1 MAERSRPIVSLRK
14 SLNLHPAGRQ
24 VCAAA
29 GACLLVVA
37 SPAFAQTAAPPEFG
51 QTVATPLDP
60 LSPKPTLWSEPFQP
74 YKPKQT
80 TPAKRTQAPARTL
93 APAPSGAGK
102 TGFDA
107 SNSRKPKASKAKP
120 GRSDSVADRAVQ
132 LPLSSI
138 GSPTSPAAPKQ
149 ALAQAPETP
158 PIANEIGPIRKLP
171 PKRKA
176 HAEPEDPYQ
185 QIGLRAGAFDIYPA
199 VELTGGY
206 SSNPGQSSNPRA
218 AMVYSVAPELRLQ
231 SRWVR
236 HELTADLRGSY
247 TGYSPDETPAISR
260 PYFNGKVDGRLDVSH
275 SIHVDGSARALV
287 STDNPGSPNVQA
299 GIAKLPIF
307 TTYGGSLGATKTFN
321 RLELTLKGDAE
332 RTVYQDSVLTDGT
345 TSSNKDRQ
353 YNQIGGTFRTAYE
366 LSPELKPFVEA
377 GLDRRRHDLAVDSFG
392 YERDSNGMTASAGA
406 AFKLRGSLT
415 GEASIGYARRDYADQ
430 RFDRLAGLI
439 GNASLIWTVDALN
452 TVKFTGSSTIGESA
466 VPGVTGVF
474 YRDAAVQFDHAFRV
488 WLIGTLKVGTG
499 LDTYKGNCDC
509 LVSVLGT
516 NVEDRIDH
524 RYFAALGLTYKFNR
538 SMQVKGEF
546 RQDWLRSNIAGSDYT
561 ASTFLVGL
569 RLQR

>member
-1 MAERSRPIVSLRK
+1 
-14 SLNLHPAGRQ
+14 LHPAGRQ
-24 VCAAA
+24 LRAAA
-29 GACLLVVA
+29 GVCLLVAA
-37 SPAFAQTAAPPEFG
+37 SPGFAQTAAPPDYG
-51 QTVATPLDP
+51 QSIAPPLDP
-60 LSPKPTLWSEPFQP
+60 FSPRRTLWSEPFQP
-74 YKPKQT
+74 YKPKRT
-80 TPAKRTQAPARTL
+80 IPSKRTQAPDRTFV
-93 APAPSGAGK
+93 PVPSGAGK
-102 TGFDA
+102 TGFTV
-107 SNSRKPKASKAKP
+107 SNSRKPKPPDAKRGP
-120 GRSDSVADRAVQ
+120 SDSVAERAVQ
-132 LPLSSI
+132 LPLSSL
-138 GSPTSPAAPKQ
+138 GSSTSAGSSKQ
-149 ALAQAPETP
+149 ALAQAPDTP
-158 PIANEIGPIRKLP
+158 PVTSEIGPIRKLP

-199 VELTGGY
+199 VELIGGY
-206 SSNPGQSSNPRA
+206 SSNPGQSSTPRGA
-218 AMVYSVAPELRLQ
+218 AVYSVAPELRVQ

-236 HELTADLRGSY
+236 HEITADLRGSY

-275 SIHVDGSARALV
+275 SIHVDGEARALM

-353 YNQIGGTFRTAYE
+353 YNQFGGTFRTAYE
-366 LSPELKPFVEA
+366 LSPEVKPFVEA
-377 GLDRRRHDLAVDSFG
+377 GLDTRRHDLAVDSFG
-392 YERDSNGMTASAGA
+392 YERDSNGATASVGA
-406 AFKLRGSLT
+406 SFKLRSTFT

-439 GNASLIWTVDALN
+439 GNASLLWTVDALN
-452 TVKFTGSSTIGESA
+452 TVKFTGSSVIGESA
-466 VPGVTGVF
+466 VPGVSGVF
-474 YRDAAVQFDHAFRV
+474 YRDAAVQLDHAFRL

-499 LDTYKGNCDC
+499 LDTYKGSCDC
-509 LVSVLGT
+509 LVSVVGS
-516 NVEDRIDH
+516 NVVDRIDH

-538 SMQVKGEF
+538 TMQLKGEF
-546 RQDWLRSNIAGSDYT
+546 RQDWLRSNIEGSDYT

>member
-1 MAERSRPIVSLRK
+1 
-14 SLNLHPAGRQ
+14 LHPAGRQ
-24 VCAAA
+24 LRAAA
-29 GACLLVVA
+29 GVCLLVAA
-37 SPAFAQTAAPPEFG
+37 SPGFAQTAAPPDYG
-51 QTVATPLDP
+51 QSIAPPLDP
-60 LSPKPTLWSEPFQP
+60 FSPKPTLWSEPFQP
-74 YKPKQT
+74 YKPKRT
-80 TPAKRTQAPARTL
+80 TPSKRTQAPDRTL
-93 APAPSGAGK
+93 VPVPSGAGK
-102 TGFDA
+102 TGFEA
-107 SNSRKPKASKAKP
+107 SNRRKPKASNAKP
-120 GRSDSVADRAVQ
+120 GRPDSIEDSAVE

-138 GSPTSPAAPKQ
+138 GPSISAASPKQ
-149 ALAQAPETP
+149 ALAQAPDTP
-158 PIANEIGPIRKLP
+158 PLTNEIGPIRKLP
-171 PKRKA
+171 SKRKA

-185 QIGLRAGAFDIYPA
+185 QIGLRAGAFDFYPA
-199 VELTGGY
+199 VELIGGY
-206 SSNPGQSSNPRA
+206 SSNPGQSSTPRGA
-218 AMVYSVAPELRLQ
+218 AVYSVAPELRVQ

-236 HELTADLRGSY
+236 HEITADLRGSY

-275 SIHVDGSARALV
+275 SIHVDGEARALM

-299 GIAKLPIF
+299 GIAKLPVF

-353 YNQIGGTFRTAYE
+353 YNQFGGTFRTAYE
-366 LSPELKPFVEA
+366 LSPEIKPFVEA
-377 GLDRRRHDLAVDSFG
+377 GLDTRRHDLAVDSFG
-392 YERDSNGMTASAGA
+392 YERDSNGETASVGA
-406 AFKLRGSLT
+406 SFKLRSTLA

-452 TVKFTGSSTIGESA
+452 TVKFTGSSVIGESA
-466 VPGVTGVF
+466 VPGVSGVF
-474 YRDAAVQFDHAFRV
+474 YRDAAVQLDHAFRL

-499 LDTYKGNCDC
+499 LDTYKGSCDC
-509 LVSVLGT
+509 LVSVVGS
-516 NVEDRIDH
+516 NVVDRIDH

-538 SMQVKGEF
+538 TMQLKGEF
-546 RQDWLRSNIAGSDYT
+546 RQDWLRSNIEGSDYT